1 MRTKALLCAA
11 ALAAGIATSM
21 AQSNVYSL
29 NVVGYYNVTIPA
41 GALTVIA
48 NQFNTTNNTLG
59 ALIPNPAPGSFFYK
73 YVGGSGWVTY
83 NFDEFDLKWLPDAN
97 VTLNPG
103 EGGFFRNVTTSPV
116 TLTFVGEVPQGN
128 LTNALPT
135 GLAIRSSMV
144 PQSGAVTADL
154 GYPAVAGDFVYKY
167 VPGTGWVTYN
177 FDEFDLKWLP
187 SEPAFG
193 VGEGFFSRKT
203 AAVDWV
209 RNFTVQ

>member
-29 NVVGYYNVTIPA
+29 NVVGYYNVSIPA
-41 GALTVIA
+41 GQMTVIA

-59 ALIPNPAPGSFFYK
+59 ALIPSPPAGTLFYK
-73 YVGGSGWVTY
+73 YVSGTGWVTY
-83 NFDEFDLKWLPDAN
+83 NFDEFDLKWLPNAN

-103 EGGFFRNVTTSPV
+103 EGGLFKNVTSSTM
-116 TLTFVGEVPQGN
+116 TLTFVGEVPQGS
-128 LTNALPT
+128 LTNPLPV

-144 PQSGAVTADL
+144 PQAGKVTTDL
-154 GYPAVAGDFVYKY
+154 GYPAVAGDLVYKY
-167 VPGTGWVTYN
+167 VAPTGWVTYN

-187 SEPAFG
+187 SEPTFG
-193 VGEGFFSRKT
+193 VGEGFFSRKN
-203 AAVDWV
+203 AAIDWT

>member
-59 ALIPNPAPGSFFYK
+59 ALIPNPPPGTFFYK
-73 YVGGSGWVTY
+73 YVSGSGWVTY
-83 NFDEFDLKWLPDAN
+83 NFDEFDLKWLPNAD

-103 EGGFFRNVTTSPV
+103 EAGFFKNVTTSPM
-116 TLTFVGEVPQGN
+116 TLTFVGEVPQGT
-128 LTNALPT
+128 LTNALPA
-135 GLAIRSSMV
+135 GLAIRSSIV
-144 PQSGAVTADL
+144 PQAGKVTTDL
-154 GYPAVAGDFVYKY
+154 LYPAVAGDFVYKY
-167 VPGTGWVTYN
+167 VPGTGWTTYN

-187 SEPAFG
+187 SEPTFG
-193 VGEGFFSRKT
+193 VGEGFFSKKS
-203 AAVDWV
+203 AATDWV
-209 RNFTVQ
+209 RPFTVQ